1 MTKHNT
7 ICQPS
12 LRYSVFYVVG
22 ISLFI
27 IELLHLLFTLQGL
40 NAQVIT
46 QRDLVT
52 YTAPSNYI
60 KEFNIPAKELGLKG
74 ITTDSHGNVWFYHS
88 TNKTSTVMMFDPQ
101 KEQYK
106 KFNVKSR
113 TVVNDAIINL
123 AGGQLAFDNARNV
136 VWFTDARTNSIGML
150 DIETGKNQLFN
161 IPTPDS
167 GPMGITISP
176 DGEKIW
182 FTEITGNKI
191 ATLDPDLIESTN
203 AGRSSIFTEY
213 PLVEKREEQISDSI
227 SGGGAGGLGSVS
239 SVDGGGPTLLTFD
252 SNGVLWVTMSYSHDI
267 LRVEPWAL
275 IPGSRYMGISNFSLP
290 KPDTFSPFGIAVID
304 TNNTGSYGIKNGKAN
319 LDIEETRRIFVS
331 DHGSSKVIVGLGSL
345 DSDPFRNYISYW
357 TSPSRVYPVTL
368 PSQIVADKSADY
380 VYFVQHG
387 GNRISRIDTKSGI
400 MTEYDIPTG
409 PLSTA
414 LFLAVSDNGERV
426 WFTEYAANKI
436 AYLDTTI
443 PVPFGLQI
451 SLNNN
456 QNTNNNQNIRSLVIS
471 NNSSTITQL
480 AIKPSEEKILDV
492 ALKAGTMNSNKS
504 SNDIYNNVASL
515 PSSLLSSL
523 LSLDEVELSVIGMSD
538 SGLVPGF
545 TYVATPQRINMS
557 NDNESSLI
565 QTSKIYNSQIKLI
578 LEEKDASKIR
588 GSGKYTVMLK
598 SSALESI
605 AEQQQHPLFLSLLF
619 PLPIFLD
626 LPITTLLEQQQSPSK
641 EIVENSNNKQFVP
654 TENFFGIRDILLL
667 STIRI
672 LTLTSAVALTGYIV
686 YARIRRSR
694 KSGKER

>member
-1 MTKHNT
+1 
-7 ICQPS
+7 
-12 LRYSVFYVVG
+12 VFYVVG

-27 IELLHLLFTLQGL
+27 IELLHLLFTVQGL
-40 NAQVIT
+40 NSQLIT
-46 QRDLVT
+46 QQDLVT
-52 YTAPSNYI
+52 YETHSNYI

-106 KFNVKSR
+106 QYNMEGR
-113 TVVNDAIINL
+113 TVVNNAIINL
-123 AGGQLAFDNARNV
+123 AGGQLIFDNSRNV

-150 DIETGKNQLFN
+150 DIETGKNQLFD

-176 DGEKIW
+176 DGEKVW

-191 ATLDPDLIESTN
+191 ATLDPDLIEGAN
-203 AGRSSIFTEY
+203 AGRSSMFTEY
-213 PLVEKREEQISDSI
+213 PLVEERGEQISDNISGTSGDGIDSI
-227 SGGGAGGLGSVS
+227 SSVS
-239 SVDGGGPTLLTFD
+239 SVSGGPTLLNFD

-304 TNNTGSYGIKNGKAN
+304 TNNSGNYGIRNGKAN
-319 LDIEETRRIFVS
+319 LDSEETQKIFVS
-331 DHGSSKVIVGLGSL
+331 DHGSSKVILGLGSL
-345 DSDPFRNYISYW
+345 NSDPFRNYISYW

-387 GNRISRIDTKSGI
+387 GNRISRIDTKSGL

-451 SLNNN
+451 SLNYN
-456 QNTNNNQNIRSLVIS
+456 QNTNKNQNISSLGIP
-471 NNSSTITQL
+471 NNGSTTVPL

-492 ALKAGTMNSNKS
+492 ALKPRTTNNDSS
-504 SNDIYNNVASL
+504 SNDTYNNVA
-515 PSSLLSSL
+515 
-523 LSLDEVELSVIGMSD
+523 
-538 SGLVPGF
+538 
-545 TYVATPQRINMS
+545 
-557 NDNESSLI
+557 
-565 QTSKIYNSQIKLI
+565 
-578 LEEKDASKIR
+578 
-588 GSGKYTVMLK
+588 
-598 SSALESI
+598 
-605 AEQQQHPLFLSLLF
+605 
-619 PLPIFLD
+619 
-626 LPITTLLEQQQSPSK
+626 
-641 EIVENSNNKQFVP
+641 
-654 TENFFGIRDILLL
+654 
-667 STIRI
+667 
-672 LTLTSAVALTGYIV
+672 
-686 YARIRRSR
+686 
-694 KSGKER
+694 

>member
-1 MTKHNT
+1 VTKHNS
-7 ICQPS
+7 IYQPS

-22 ISLFI
+22 ISIFI
-27 IELLHLLFTLQGL
+27 VELLHPLFTVQSL
-40 NAQVIT
+40 NGRLIT
-46 QRDLVT
+46 QQDLVT
-52 YTAPSNYI
+52 YETHSNYI
-60 KEFNIPAKELGLKG
+60 KEFNIPVKELGLKG

-106 KFNVKSR
+106 QYNVEGR

-150 DIETGKNQLFN
+150 DIETGKNQLIR
-161 IPTPDS
+161 IPTSDS

-176 DGEKIW
+176 DGERVW

-191 ATLDPDLIESTN
+191 ATLDPDLIEGTN

-213 PLVEKREEQISDSI
+213 PLPEEQEDQISDSI
-227 SGGGAGGLGSVS
+227 RGAGDDGIGSVS
-239 SVDGGGPTLLTFD
+239 SVNGGPTLLTFD

-290 KPDTFSPFGIAVID
+290 KPDTFSPFGIAVIG
-304 TNNTGSYGIKNGKAN
+304 TNNTGSYGIRNGKAN
-319 LDIEETRRIFVS
+319 LDSVETQRIFVS
-331 DHGSSKVIVGLGSL
+331 DHGSSKVILGLGSL

-368 PSQIVADKSADY
+368 PSQIVADKSADN

-387 GNRISRIDTKSGI
+387 GNRISKIDTKSGI
-400 MTEYDIPTG
+400 MTEYDMPTG

-456 QNTNNNQNIRSLVIS
+456 QNTDNNQNISSLGIP
-471 NNSSTITQL
+471 NNGSTTVPL

-523 LSLDEVELSVIGMSD
+523 LSLDEVELSVIGMTD

-545 TYVATPQRINMS
+545 TYVATPQRINMP
-557 NDNESSLI
+557 NDNESSLL

-578 LEEKDASKIR
+578 LEDKDASKIR
-588 GSGKYTVMLK
+588 GGGKYTVMLK

-626 LPITTLLEQQQSPSK
+626 LPITTLSEQQQSPSK
-641 EIVENSNNKQFVP
+641 EIVESSNNKQLVP
-654 TENFFGIRDILLL
+654 TENFFGIRDISLL

-672 LTLTSAVALTGYIV
+672 LTLTSAVALAGYIV
-686 YARIRRSR
+686 YARISRSR
-694 KSGKER
+694 KSGKKR

>member
-1 MTKHNT
+1 VTKHNY
-7 ICQPS
+7 IYQPS

-27 IELLHLLFTLQGL
+27 VELLHLLFTVQDLD
-40 NAQVIT
+40 AQLIT
-46 QRDLVT
+46 QQDLVT
-52 YTAPSNYI
+52 YEGHNNYI

-74 ITTDSHGNVWFYHS
+74 ITTDSHGNAWFYHS

-106 KFNVKSR
+106 QYNVEGR

-123 AGGQLAFDNARNV
+123 AGGQLVFDNARNV

-150 DIETGKNQLFN
+150 DIETGKNQLIR

-176 DGEKIW
+176 DGEKVW

-191 ATLDPDLIESTN
+191 ATLDPDLIENTN
-203 AGRSSIFTEY
+203 TGRSSMFTEY
-213 PLVEKREEQISDSI
+213 PLVEEREEQISDSI
-227 SGGGAGGLGSVS
+227 RGANGFGGVS
-239 SVDGGGPTLLTFD
+239 GGPTLLTFD

-275 IPGSRYMGISNFSLP
+275 IPGSRNMGISNFSLP

-304 TNNTGSYGIKNGKAN
+304 TNNTGKAN
-319 LDIEETRRIFVS
+319 LDSEETQRIFVS
-331 DHGSSKVIVGLGSL
+331 DHGSSKVILGLGSL
-345 DSDPFRNYISYW
+345 VSDPFRNYISYW

-368 PSQIVADKSADY
+368 PSQIVADKSADN

-387 GNRISRIDTKSGI
+387 GNRISKIDTKSGI

-443 PVPFGLQI
+443 PVPFELQI
-451 SLNNN
+451 NLNNN
-456 QNTNNNQNIRSLVIS
+456 QNTNNNQNISSLGIP
-471 NNSSTITQL
+471 NNGSTIMPL

-492 ALKAGTMNSNKS
+492 GLKAGTMNSNSS
-504 SNDIYNNVASL
+504 SNDTYNNVTSL
-515 PSSLLSSL
+515 PSSLFSSL
-523 LSLDEVELSVIGMSD
+523 PLDEVELSVIGMTD

-557 NDNESSLI
+557 NDNESSPI
-565 QTSKIYNSQIKLI
+565 QISKTYNSQIKLI
-578 LEEKDASKIR
+578 LEGKDASMIR
-588 GSGKYTVMLK
+588 SGGKYTVMIK

-605 AEQQQHPLFLSLLF
+605 EEKQQHPLFLSLLF

-626 LPITTLLEQQQSPSK
+626 LPKTTPSEQQQLPSK
-641 EIVENSNNKQFVP
+641 EIIENSNIKQLASP
-654 TENFFGIRDILLL
+654 ENFFGIRDISLL

-672 LTLTSAVALTGYIV
+672 LTLTSAVALAGYIV